1 MISLKDLDPQYI
13 VNEKGEKKSVIL
25 SINSFEDLLADL
37 EDLAA
42 IAERKYEPTITHE
55 DLQAQLKN
63 EGLL

>member
-1 MISLKDLDPQYI
+1 MISLKDLNPQYI

-25 SINSFEDLLADL
+25 SIAGFEELLADL

-63 EGLL
+63 DGLL